1 MLHAPARHVRASPER
16 ASNMP
21 HKLLRRKAASRY
33 LYDVHGV
40 VRAPSTLAKY
50 AVIGGG
56 PVFRRLGRDPVYT
69 PLHLDDWVASK
80 LTGEMRSTSDAD
92 ASRDDVPKFSH
103 RPGASLGLGQ
113 DTSRDDARQPRPSS

>member
-16 ASNMP
+16 ASNMEP

-69 PLHLDDWVASK
+69 QLHLDDWVASK
-80 LTGEMRSTSDAD
+80 LSGEMRSTSELRRPAD
-92 ASRDDVPKFSH
+92 PSCALMVVDG
-103 RPGASLGLGQ
+103 GADRKS
-113 DTSRDDARQPRPSS
+113 SPS

>member
-1 MLHAPARHVRASPER
+1 ME
-16 ASNMP
+16 P

-33 LYDVHGV
+33 LHEVHGV

-69 PLHLDDWVASK
+69 PVHLDDWVASK
-80 LTGEMRSTSDAD
+80 LSGEMRSTSDTNG
-92 ASRDDVPKFSH
+92 SRDEVPKFSH
-103 RPGASLGLGQ
+103 QPGLDQ
-113 DTSRDDARQPRPSS
+113 DTSHDDTRQPRPRS